1 MPEGFE
7 TRYEKFESF
16 LIRFLYN
23 VSLLV
28 SLLELECWGK
38 GESLAKPCLFSNC
51 FNLFLFDCLA
61 NCVGHSGE
69 SAVCVSRRSVG
80 VNQGETNVWQPLV

>member
-1 MPEGFE
+1 MPEDFE

-16 LIRFLYN
+16 LIRFLYKRFFISVPSRIG
-23 VSLLV
+23 VS
-28 SLLELECWGK
+28 GK

-69 SAVCVSRRSVG
+69 SAVCVEVEG
-80 VNQGETNVWQPLV
+80 L

>member
-1 MPEGFE
+1 MPEDFE

-16 LIRFLYN
+16 LIRFLYKRFFIS
-23 VSLLV
+23 VPSRIGVL
-28 SLLELECWGK
+28 GK
-38 GESLAKPCLFSNC
+38 RRIFSKA
-51 FNLFLFDCLA
+51 LFLFDCLS

-80 VNQGETNVWQPLV
+80 VNQGETDVWQPLV